1 MNAAGLR
8 SDAALEMIDV
18 GAEYLSQ
25 IALYSASENPVTSDP
40 FVDPTAHRHDRQLA
54 EVIVNYHGF
63 ELVPQHEHIAI
74 KPQLQIT
81 TAVSGKSDPFHM
93 VPKDRQA
100 RRFLRFVRQ
109 IGGND
114 SATRLHHLPIPHVD
128 QPPPAA
134 RSVIREGRHLS
145 GGCWIAWGRHHRKT
159 PSSSVVLACGE
170 QGQDEIGQDRNDA
183 PRDHDEVGAIDLIEE
198 ELDHDH
204 RHRRGEPHH
213 GAPRRHQP

>member
-145 GGCWIAWGRHHRKT
+145 GMLDCLGSTSSQNAIVIGCARVRRAGTGR
-159 PSSSVVLACGE
+159 
-170 QGQDEIGQDRNDA
+170 DRPGSQRRP
-183 PRDHDEVGAIDLIEE
+183 PR
-198 ELDHDH
+198 
-204 RHRRGEPHH
+204 P
-213 GAPRRHQP
+213 